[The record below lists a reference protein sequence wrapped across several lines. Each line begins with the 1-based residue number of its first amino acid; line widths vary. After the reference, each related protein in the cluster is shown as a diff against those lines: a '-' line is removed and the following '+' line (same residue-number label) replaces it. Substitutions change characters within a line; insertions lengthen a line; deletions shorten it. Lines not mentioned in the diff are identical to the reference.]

1 MNTTIQLLVENIDAA
16 TQWALSHQPVTR
28 SAILVKGNSR
38 YLRAAEKKAKKLGL
52 QIYETDN
59 LYSLNASLGQVPVIV
74 DSDLSG
80 PVCGLTKER
89 DPDNLCLTHMGM
101 SCVAEAVYLA
111 MECSGLL
118 GPQVCANI
126 VLVGRGHAVKGLA
139 ERLMARDATVTVCH
153 RKTKDIGAI
162 LKTADMVV
170 YCADTVNN
178 EVFQSLA
185 VKEPVVF
192 DVSGAV
198 EKAGLAVFTTAQD
211 LGKINISILMHRIVT
226 GRR

>member
-16 TQWALSHQPVTR
+16 TRWTLSHQPVTR

-59 LYSLNASLGQVPVIV
+59 LYSLNASLGEVPVIV

-89 DPDNLCLTHMGM
+89 DPDNLCLIHTGM

-139 ERLMARDATVTVCH
+139 ERLLARDATVTVCH
-153 RKTKDIGAI
+153 RKTKDIGKI
-162 LKTADMVV
+162 LQPADIVV
-170 YCADTVNN
+170 YCADTVG
-178 EVFQSLA
+178 EDAFDKLA
-185 VKEPVVF
+185 KKESVIF

-198 EKAGLAVFTTAQD
+198 ENVGLPVFTTAQD
-211 LGKINISILMHRIVT
+211 LGRLNISVLMRRIVT